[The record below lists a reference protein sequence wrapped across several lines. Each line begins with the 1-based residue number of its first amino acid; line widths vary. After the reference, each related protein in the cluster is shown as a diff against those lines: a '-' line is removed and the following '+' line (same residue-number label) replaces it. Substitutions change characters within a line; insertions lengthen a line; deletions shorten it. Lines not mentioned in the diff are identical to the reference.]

1 MIDLLPDP
9 SRIKGRGLN
18 SIKLDVE
25 KEVATDITE
34 IHRIVR
40 EYRKQ
45 VYASEM
51 DNLEEI
57 DQLLEWYNFP
67 SMNQEEIE
75 NTKKHIICTEIETV
89 T

>member
-1 MIDLLPDP
+1 M
-9 SRIKGRGLN
+9 
-18 SIKLDVE
+18 
-25 KEVATDITE
+25 
-34 IHRIVR
+34 HWIVR

-51 DNLEEI
+51 DNLEEM

-75 NTKKHIICTEIETV
+75 NTKKHIICTEIETL

>member
-1 MIDLLPDP
+1 M
-9 SRIKGRGLN
+9 
-18 SIKLDVE
+18 
-25 KEVATDITE
+25 
-34 IHRIVR
+34 HWIVR

-51 DNLEEI
+51 HNLEEM

-75 NTKKHIICTEIETV
+75 NTKKHIICTEIETL